1 MNGDAADTDRQP
13 EVIAKPDIEEI
24 AQRKPVP
31 GSPVLSVTLDI
42 DQSKASNLDRR
53 FEAALENMLRSIQE
67 RLDETQSNHFSADAE
82 RVRQYVFGLGPQA
95 KGLIVFCDESENFF
109 WSREIKVP
117 IKNNARWNERPYVLP
132 LLQLL
137 DEHERYGVVL
147 VDKAY
152 ARLFTVFMGDIQEHY
167 EALAPAPVSHVKS
180 TGTDH
185 MLSEDRFQH
194 KAAMHVHWHL
204 KDVAEKLE
212 KLFAQYGFD
221 RLLLAGPVE
230 ATAEL
235 QRLLPKRVRSRVVE
249 RLSLPAQASEREVL
263 EEALRVE
270 QQVEREI
277 EKQIVEELITGGDGH
292 HPFTHGLEATLRALC
307 EQRVWR
313 LIYADGFSPRGG
325 QCANCAMLFART
337 DGACDYCG
345 GAIKPLDDLLE
356 RVVERLLEQD
366 AKIESVAGDAAN
378 RLQQVGSIGA
388 FLRF

>member
-1 MNGDAADTDRQP
+1 MISRA
-13 EVIAKPDIEEI
+13 DIEEI
-24 AQRKPVP
+24 VERKPVP
-31 GSPVLSVTLDI
+31 GSPVLSVILDI

-53 FEAALENMLRSIQE
+53 FEASLENMLRSIEE
-67 RLDETQSNHFSADAE
+67 RLDETQLNHFSADAE
-82 RVRQYVFGLGPQA
+82 RVRQYVSGLEPPA
-95 KGLIVFCDESENFF
+95 KGLAVLCDESENFF
-109 WSREIKVP
+109 WSREINVP
-117 IKNNARWNERPYVLP
+117 VRNKARWSDTPYVLP
-132 LLQLL
+132 LLQIL

-152 ARLFTVFMGDIQEHY
+152 ARLFTVFIGEIQEHY
-167 EALAPAPVSHVKS
+167 EALAPAPVSRIKT

-185 MLSEDRFQH
+185 MLSEDRFQY

-212 KLFAQYGFD
+212 KLVDQCGFD

-249 RLSLPAQASEREVL
+249 RLSLPVKASEREVL
-263 EEALRVE
+263 DEALRVE
-270 QQVEREI
+270 QQVEREM

-292 HPFTHGLEATLRALC
+292 HPFTHGLEPTLRAVC

-313 LIYADGFSPRGG
+313 FIYADGFNPSGG
-325 QCANCAMLFART
+325 QCVNCGMLFART
-337 DGACDYCG
+337 GGSCDYCG
-345 GAIKPLDDLLE
+345 GAIKPVDDLLE
-356 RVVERLLEQD
+356 RIIERLVEQD
-366 AKIESVAGDAAN
+366 AEIEAVAGDAAN
-378 RLQQVGSIGA
+378 RLQQVGGIGA

>member
-1 MNGDAADTDRQP
+1 
-13 EVIAKPDIEEI
+13 
-24 AQRKPVP
+24 
-31 GSPVLSVTLDI
+31 
-42 DQSKASNLDRR
+42 
-53 FEAALENMLRSIQE
+53 
-67 RLDETQSNHFSADAE
+67 
-82 RVRQYVFGLGPQA
+82 
-95 KGLIVFCDESENFF
+95 LIVFCDKSENFF
-109 WSREIKVP
+109 WSREVKVP
-117 IKNNARWNERPYVLP
+117 IRNDARWNETPYVLP

-137 DEHERYGVVL
+137 DEHERYGVVI

-152 ARLFTVFMGDIQEHY
+152 ARLFTVCMGDIQEHY

-180 TGTDH
+180 SGTDH

-194 KAAMHVHWHL
+194 QAAMHVHWHL

-212 KLFAQYGFD
+212 KLVAQYGFD
-221 RLLLAGPVE
+221 RLLLAGPAE

-235 QRLLPKRVRSRVVE
+235 QRLLPKRLRSRVVE
-249 RLSLPAQASEREVL
+249 RLSLTAQASEREVL

-270 QQVEREI
+270 QQVERQLE
-277 EKQIVEELITGGDGH
+277 EQIVQELITGGDGH
-292 HPFTHGLEATLRALC
+292 HPFTHGLEPTLRAVC

-313 LIYADGFSPRGG
+313 LIYADGFNPAGG

-345 GAIKPLDDLLE
+345 AGIKPVDDLLE
-356 RVVERLLEQD
+356 RIMERLVRQD
-366 AKIESVAGDAAN
+366 AKIESVGGAAAN

>member
-1 MNGDAADTDRQP
+1 MNHDAPDRDGRSK
-13 EVIAKPDIEEI
+13 VNSTRDIKEI
-24 AQRKPVP
+24 AQREPVP
-31 GSPVLSVTLDI
+31 GSPVLSMYLDI

-53 FEAALENMLRSIQE
+53 FEASLEAMLRSIEE
-67 RLDETQSNHFSADAE
+67 RLNETPANHFSADAE
-82 RVRQYVFGLGPQA
+82 RVRQYVFGLEPRA
-95 KGLIVFCDESENFF
+95 KGLIVFCDQSENFF
-109 WSREIKVP
+109 WSREINVP
-117 IKNNARWNERPYVLP
+117 IRNSARWSETPYLLP

-152 ARLFTVFMGDIQEHY
+152 ARLFTVFLGDIQEHY

-194 KAAMHVHWHL
+194 KAAMHVHWHV

-212 KLFAQYGFD
+212 KLAAQYGFD

-235 QRLLPKRVRSRVVE
+235 ERLLPKRIRSRVVE
-249 RLSLPAQASEREVL
+249 RLSLPVKASEPEIL

-270 QQVEREI
+270 RQVERQM

-292 HPFTHGLEATLRALC
+292 HPFTHGLEATLRAVC

-313 LIYADGFSPRGG
+313 LIYADGFSSNGG
-325 QCANCAMLFART
+325 QCANCGMLFVRT
-337 DGACDYCG
+337 AGSCDYCG
-345 GAIKPLDDLLE
+345 GAITPLDDLLE
-356 RVVERLLEQD
+356 RMIERLLEQD
-366 AKIESVAGDAAN
+366 SKIESVAGDAAS

>member
-1 MNGDAADTDRQP
+1 
-13 EVIAKPDIEEI
+13 VITKPDIEEI
-24 AQRKPVP
+24 ARRKPVP
-31 GSPVLSVTLDI
+31 GSPVLSVYLDI

-53 FEAALENMLRSIQE
+53 FEAALKNMLRSIEE
-67 RLDETQSNHFSADAE
+67 RLDETQSNHFSADAK
-82 RVRQYVFGLGPQA
+82 RVRQYVSDLEPRA

-109 WSREIKVP
+109 WSREIKAP
-117 IKNNARWNERPYVLP
+117 IKNNARWNETPYVLP

-235 QRLLPKRVRSRVVE
+235 QRLLPKRIRSRIVE
-249 RLSLPAQASEREVL
+249 RLSLPA
-263 EEALRVE
+263 
-270 QQVEREI
+270 
-277 EKQIVEELITGGDGH
+277 
-292 HPFTHGLEATLRALC
+292 
-307 EQRVWR
+307 QRVWR

-356 RVVERLLEQD
+356 AIMERLMQQD
-366 AKIESVAGDAAN
+366 ANIESVAGDAAN
-378 RLQQVGSIGA
+378 RL
-388 FLRF
+388 